1 MKKMLLWA
9 LALGMCQIV
18 WGQQIQVTPAMLQQ
32 AKQMGVSDSQINQV
46 LSNAQD
52 SRELNIPADTSLGR
66 QSGIRQ
72 VVPPERTVSDTLSNS
87 LLSIADADRVFGTEI
102 FGNQRLSFEP
112 NFNMPTPQ
120 GYVLSA

>member
-87 LLSIADADRVFGTEI
+87 L
-102 FGNQRLSFEP
+102 
-112 NFNMPTPQ
+112 
-120 GYVLSA
+120 